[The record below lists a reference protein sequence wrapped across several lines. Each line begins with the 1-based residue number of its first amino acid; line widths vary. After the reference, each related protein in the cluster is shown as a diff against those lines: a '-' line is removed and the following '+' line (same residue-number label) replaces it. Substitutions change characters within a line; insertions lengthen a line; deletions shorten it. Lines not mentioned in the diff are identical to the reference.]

1 MRLVA
6 RQNTAMETAHWG
18 RADAGP
24 TGGGSDGAGREQGRL
39 CWGSR
44 LARARLWKL
53 GGGGGGGGG
62 GREEAFGIVTE
73 NEAPPPPF
81 K

>member
-1 MRLVA
+1 MA
-6 RQNTAMETAHWG
+6 RQNTAMETAHWV

-24 TGGGSDGAGREQGRL
+24 AGGGSAGTGREQGRL

-53 GGGGGGGGG
+53 GG
-62 GREEAFGIVTE
+62 EAFRIVIE
-73 NEAPPPPF
+73 NEAPSL
-81 K
+81 